1 MINKRVMSGRL
12 NSGSDYFGLIV
23 CGALFICGGIVGSA
37 AAGFAGGTGVS
48 DFMAEYLA
56 RTNGNAPRM
65 GEFFSALF
73 TACLYPFA
81 AVFLG
86 FSLLGV
92 FCLPAL
98 AAVRGFFLCFSISAV
113 VRSFGADGTLLAL
126 SIFGVNA
133 LLTIPC
139 FFILSVQSFSA
150 SLKVLKGVTARG
162 AGVMRPYDGG
172 FFKRI
177 GICTAVLACSA
188 LIDTL
193 LVPRLIGLAA
203 GRVL

>member
-1 MINKRVMSGRL
+1 M

-37 AAGFAGGTGVS
+37 AAGFAGGAEVS
-48 DFMAEYLA
+48 NFMAEYLA
-56 RTNGNAPRM
+56 RANGNALRT

-73 TACLYPFA
+73 TACMYPFA

-86 FSLLGV
+86 FSVLGV

-113 VRSFGADGTLLAL
+113 VRSFGGDGALLAL
-126 SIFGVNA
+126 SIFGLSA
-133 LLTIPC
+133 LLTVPC
-139 FFILSVQSFSA
+139 FFVLSVQSFSS
-150 SLKVLKGVTARG
+150 SLKVLKSVTARG
-162 AGVMRPYDGG
+162 AGVMRPYDGE

-177 GICTAVLACSA
+177 GACAVVLACSA
-188 LIDTL
+188 FVEIL

-203 GRVL
+203 GRIL

>member
-1 MINKRVMSGRL
+1 MINKRVLSGRL
-12 NSGSDYFGLIV
+12 NSGSDYFGLIA

-37 AAGFAGGTGVS
+37 AAGFAGGAEVS
-48 DFMAEYLA
+48 IFMAEYLTRA
-56 RTNGNAPRM
+56 NGSALRT
-65 GEFFSALF
+65 GEFFLAFLN
-73 TACLYPFA
+73 ACMYPFA

-86 FSLLGV
+86 FSVLGV

-126 SIFGVNA
+126 SIFGVSA
-133 LLTIPC
+133 VLTIPC
-139 FFILSVQSFSA
+139 FFVLSVQSFSS
-150 SLKVLKGVTARG
+150 SLKVLKSVSARGSGVT
-162 AGVMRPYDGG
+162 RPYDGG

-177 GICTAVLACSA
+177 GICFVVLACSA

-203 GRVL
+203 GRIL